1 MSRLPQYA
9 RPRRLDEALALLE
22 MLGSG
27 TQVIA
32 GGLELMPVMNHGRL
46 LPTALVDINGLAEL
60 RGIRL
65 DGDRLAIGALTVHRD
80 LQQDPLVREHAPLLA
95 EAASQIGGGWQV
107 HNRGTIGGNLVS
119 VHPLYDLLTPLLALE
134 ARIGIATRQGPV
146 ELTVPELLAGTSHGL
161 GTESL
166 VVRVL
171 VPVAGTTRGRA
182 YAKLKQVAGAYGSA
196 NAAAVVELGA
206 ERRLARVRLAI
217 GAAQA
222 KPVDVSAALE
232 SWGGR
237 AADGAFLADVER
249 AASASIRDALSD
261 QQGDAA
267 WRRAMAGVI
276 ARRAVATAIGSLQ

>member
-65 DGDRLAIGALTVHRD
+65 DGDRLSIGALTVHRD

-95 EAASQIGGGWQV
+95 EAAAQIGGGWQV
-107 HNRGTIGGNLVS
+107 HNRGTVGGNLVA

-134 ARIGIATRQGPV
+134 ARVEIARRAGPA
-146 ELTVPELLAGTSHGL
+146 ELSIPELLSGTNLGL

-166 VVRVL
+166 LVRVL
-171 VPVAGTTRGRA
+171 VPRTGAAVGRA
-182 YAKLKQVAGAYGSA
+182 YAKLKQVTGAYGSA
-196 NAAAVVELGA
+196 NAAAVVELGPA
-206 ERRLARVRLAI
+206 GRLGRVRLAV

-222 KPVDVSAALE
+222 RPVDVSAALE

-237 AADGAFLADVER
+237 TADAAFLADVER
-249 AASASIRDALSD
+249 AASASVREPLSD

-267 WRRAMAGVI
+267 WRRAMAGI
-276 ARRAVATAIGSLQ
+276 MARRAVATAMGSHQ